1 MSSENWQDFE
11 VKCINDACV
20 HACVFVF
27 AEEAEKLDSVMVTLP
42 CLSSGL
48 GIFFFPSPK
57 AVKCSNKFHVR
68 VCVFAL

>member
-20 HACVFVF
+20 HACPRACVFVF
-27 AEEAEKLDSVMVTLP
+27 AEEAERFDSVMVTLL

-48 GIFFFPSPK
+48 
-57 AVKCSNKFHVR
+57 
-68 VCVFAL
+68 